1 MSWEI
6 PHRVKTNKSKRTVV
20 KKESENFFYEIT
32 QGIKREKIEEKMS
45 NNTMNTIE
53 NKTKRPSWLK
63 EEKKASI
70 AAFTEII
77 VSEFDILLSNMVKKQ
92 EELQSEIIKRQSSS
106 KLEAQEMIKGEQE
119 IKKLQKELEDL
130 FPIAEELVK
139 IRDEFEAKKEMR
151 LKEKIMQYK
160 LNESEIIDI
169 KEEMV
174 PYLELFESSLYDEAF
189 MLLQKNLS
197 KKEDDIERNKHIRDF
212 IGFIVE
218 KKYFLYLITNRKLPL
233 VASTFIGHFM
243 EKDYLQNMA
252 SKLGNFIEEDRMNN
266 LFSSLVLSGDF
277 EKAKF
282 VLKWAINDIEP
293 YKNTLNTIFNTKN
306 TEALKFLCA
315 NLTNIHFGEDYLLKM
330 SHDMPEEAIAVL
342 IDKYKFDMNTYS
354 NITGNNFVM
363 TLINENNIRNFKFL
377 TSSYGDQINWGAS
390 KTEKNRTISI
400 FDMIDRSK
408 FTYDYYSIVLDN
420 LTLSANHLERIS
432 NSLFKD
438 ITAMEQS
445 LQKGLFEKL
454 FSHPNF
460 NPLTV
465 NLGQSHCLY
474 GLLSKFGGSV
484 LSRDSDAHEYVKA
497 YFKVLTAYTKTSIE
511 DNIPDA
517 ESYHILGAALM
528 VAKGCYE
535 KNTEKENEKY
545 IYQMVSLILES
556 YPQYLNKY
564 NPNSNTLPINQTV
577 KDSSVYQLLVQK
589 GAVVVDSAPSFWGSL
604 GKTFGKRSE
613 YDNQMESL
621 RRAQEMAEK
630 NSSRIDFAD
639 TTPLSRIRTDM
650 RDSFRDMKEL
660 LSHELCDPSIKYKC
674 ETMFLQSERL
684 LRMMEKH
691 NIKDAVEDVLF
702 LSQNFS
708 KYLKKSLEVYIQVC
722 NATVDFIDP
731 TKKELIERK
740 LEKAKDNCLEQV
752 NSLGLQVEA
761 MSNNLLLN
769 VESSARSAQ
778 SIQQRFLREKL
789 GSIQN
794 NSGLNADRFDQD
806 LDTVVSIDIPQH
818 HSSESGKS
826 QENNVVNVQSDDA
839 RDSIAKKQEK
849 LLENSKGLQ
858 EDVEEMEME
867 VGGTPRSKLKL

>member
-1 MSWEI
+1 MSWHIPERIQNNSQKREGLKKQNKKDLYFASIHGIKTEEI
-6 PHRVKTNKSKRTVV
+6 EKEMPKNTSQMTNK
-20 KKESENFFYEIT
+20 
-32 QGIKREKIEEKMS
+32 M
-45 NNTMNTIE
+45 
-53 NKTKRPSWLK
+53 KRPSWLQ
-63 EEKKASI
+63 EEKKVSI

-77 VSEFDILLSNMVKKQ
+77 VSEFDILLSNMIKKQ
-92 EELQSEIIKRQSSS
+92 EELQNEIIKRQSSS
-106 KLEAQEMIKGEQE
+106 KLEAQEMLKGEQE
-119 IKKLQKELEDL
+119 IKKLQKELEEL

-139 IRDEFEAKKEMR
+139 IRDEVEAKKEMR
-151 LKEKIMQYK
+151 LKEKIMQYR
-160 LNESEIIDI
+160 LNESEVIDI

-174 PYLELFESSLYDEAF
+174 QYLELFESSLYDEAF
-189 MLLQKNLS
+189 MLLEKNLS
-197 KKEDDIERNKHIRDF
+197 KKDDDIERNKHIRDF
-212 IGFIVE
+212 IGFIVD

-233 VASTFIGHFM
+233 VASTFVGHFM

-282 VLKWAINDIEP
+282 ILKWAINDIEP

-330 SHDMPEEAIAVL
+330 SYDMPEEAIAVL
-342 IDKYKFDMNTYS
+342 IDKHKFDMNAYS
-354 NITGNNFVM
+354 NNTGNNFIM

-377 TSSYGDQINWGAS
+377 TSSYGDQINWGSS
-390 KTEKNRTISI
+390 KKEKNRTISI

-408 FTYDYYSIVLDN
+408 FTYDYYAIVLDN

-432 NSLFKD
+432 TSLFKD
-438 ITAMEQS
+438 ISAMEQS

-474 GLLSKFGGSV
+474 GLLSKFGGAV
-484 LSRDSDAHEYVKA
+484 LSRDTDSHEYVKA
-497 YFKVLTAYTKTSIE
+497 YFKVLTAYTKTSVE
-511 DNIPDA
+511 TTIPDA

-535 KNTEKENEKY
+535 KNSEKENEKY

-589 GAVVVDSAPSFWGSL
+589 GAVVVDSAPSFWGNL
-604 GKTFGKRSE
+604 GRTFGKRSE

-621 RRAQEMAEK
+621 RRAQELAEK
-630 NSSRIDFAD
+630 VTHSSEMLD

-650 RDSFRDMKEL
+650 RDSFRDMKQL
-660 LSHELCDPSIKYKC
+660 LSHELCDPTIKYKC
-674 ETMFLQSERL
+674 ETMFLQSERVL
-684 LRMMEKH
+684 KMMERH
-691 NIKDAVEDVLF
+691 NVKDAVEDVLF

-708 KYLKKSLEVYIQVC
+708 KYLKKSLEVYIEVC
-722 NATVDFIDP
+722 KATIDLVDPSKQEI
-731 TKKELIERK
+731 IERK
-740 LEKAKDNCLEQV
+740 LEKAKENCLEQV

-769 VESSARSAQ
+769 VESDARKAQ
-778 SIQQRFLREKL
+778 NIQQRFLREKL
-789 GSIQN
+789 
-794 NSGLNADRFDQD
+794 SGMSSRVVDSDMSED
-806 LDTVVSIDIPQH
+806 SDDSVVSIDLQQP
-818 HSSESGKS
+818 SSTGNKEVEKEVVSVETDDTKNAILRQ
-826 QENNVVNVQSDDA
+826 QERLLNLSEQ
-839 RDSIAKKQEK
+839 IQE
-849 LLENSKGLQ
+849 EI
-858 EDVEEMEME
+858 EMEIGSSSPSRNKMK
-867 VGGTPRSKLKL
+867 V